1 MSKKKTLTTAA
12 GIPVPDNQTS
22 LTAGERGPTLMQD
35 HYLLEKLAHFNR
47 ERIPER
53 VVHAKA
59 AGAHGTLTVTHDITQ
74 YTKAKLFSE
83 VGKQTEMFG
92 RFSTV
97 ALSFLLLGAARAL
110 SSGSVEAWFVDEF
123 RKLDRIIATR
133 TLRCRLFQLPVRSVA
148 LDRLVVE
155 I

>member
-1 MSKKKTLTTAA
+1 MSKSKTLTTAA

-59 AGAHGTLTVTHDITQ
+59 AGAHGVLTVTHDITR

-83 VGKQTEMFG
+83 IGKKTKMFG

-97 ALSFLLLGAARAL
+97 AGEKDPAYGEGVKKALG
-110 SSGSVEAWFVDEF
+110 
-123 RKLDRIIATR
+123 
-133 TLRCRLFQLPVRSVA
+133 
-148 LDRLVVE
+148 
-155 I
+155 